1 MLISRTLNPDD
12 DHSLVNQP
20 SAAKS
25 DLNFRP
31 KLPAQNPNQPSLGST
46 STVNGGAAKRK
57 PARSAQVNSSDNL
70 DRHSRAIPWTKGTRR
85 NAPYAD

>member
-1 MLISRTLNPDD
+1 MVFVASRRTWVLFFSPMLISRTLNPDD

-46 STVNGGAAKRK
+46 STVNGGAAKKK
-57 PARSAQVNSSDNL
+57 PARKRQAHFFGQ
-70 DRHSRAIPWTKGTRR
+70 P
-85 NAPYAD
+85 